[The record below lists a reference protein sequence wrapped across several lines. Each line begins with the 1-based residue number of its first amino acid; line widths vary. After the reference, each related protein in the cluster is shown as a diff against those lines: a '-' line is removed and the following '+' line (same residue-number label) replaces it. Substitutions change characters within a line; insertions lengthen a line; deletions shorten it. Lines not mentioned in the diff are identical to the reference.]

1 MVGLDKSDED
11 INVVGYISKVL
22 PGGYF
27 DLKVDFQVK
36 ESNRLDIQI
45 EYTPSNIPGVTA
57 LNQRIILFYL
67 PVEYKLSQIS
77 ARYPS
82 QTSRSKKIE

>member
-1 MVGLDKSDED
+1 MVGSNKTDED

-27 DLKVDFQVK
+27 DLKVNFQVI
-36 ESNRLDIQI
+36 ESNGLDIQI

-82 QTSRSKKIE
+82 KTSRSKKIK